1 MFNTLNAI
9 AVDNALRYDLFSDIG
24 LMLYFPTDRMGEV
37 VKLTGAVKLECWV
50 CRDTEVRPQKPDIF
64 RTGWSHALIRKDGQD
79 AFTQFRYPVA
89 RLSLSEAMRWGRTLE
104 RFPQGDFEI
113 TRGANIFAVKRE
125 EVVS

>member
-1 MFNTLNAI
+1 MFNTLTAI
-9 AVDNALRYDLFSDIG
+9 AVDNALRYELFEDSG

-37 VKLTGAVKLECWV
+37 VKLTSAVKLECWA
-50 CRDTEVRPQKPDIF
+50 CRDTEIRPQKPDIF
-64 RTGWSHALIRKDGQD
+64 RTGWSQALIRKDGQD

-113 TRGANIFAVKRE
+113 HRDAYVYAVKRE
-125 EVVS
+125 ETVS